1 VKKMLKPKRL
11 STGARVQ
18 IVIPASPVRP
28 DFFEPGMDA
37 LRKLG
42 LDVRFNTDVYRK
54 WRYLA
59 GGDETRRLELLQ
71 ALKNP
76 QVDAIFFAR
85 GGYGSARLLTDLRE
99 FHDLTP
105 KILLGCSDISSLH
118 LYFQR
123 MHDWIVFHGPMAS
136 GDFARGQVHAE
147 SFEIALLQTGAY
159 DLSPE
164 SMEVLIPGSA
174 EGILSGGCLTL
185 LEAAIG
191 TPWEPDWTNTILF
204 LEDVAAKPYQIDRML
219 THLKLIGKF
228 DRVNAF
234 IFGEM
239 KDCIQIENQGY
250 TLQEVILDIVGPYG
264 KPIFFNFPSGHVSGK
279 NWTLP
284 LGVSAR
290 VSSQPQFRLSI
301 LEGAVL

>member
-1 VKKMLKPKRL
+1 MLKPKRL
-11 STGARVQ
+11 SEGARVQ
-18 IVIPASPVRP
+18 IVIPASPVRS

-42 LDVRFNTDVYRK
+42 LEVRFSDDVYRK

-59 GGDETRRLELLQ
+59 GKDDVRRNELLQ
-71 ALKNP
+71 ALKDP
-76 QVDAIFFAR
+76 ELDAIFFAR
-85 GGYGSARLLTDLRE
+85 GGYGSSRLLTDPQE
-99 FHDLTP
+99 FQNLTP
-105 KILLGCSDISSLH
+105 KILLGCSDITSLH

-123 MHDWIVFHGPMAS
+123 IHNWVVFHGPMAS

-147 SFEIALLQTGAY
+147 SFEKALRQTGAY
-159 DLSPE
+159 DLLPE
-164 SMEVLIPGSA
+164 AIEVLIPGNA

-185 LEAAIG
+185 LEAAVS
-191 TPWEPDWTNTILF
+191 TPWEPDWKDTILF
-204 LEDVAAKPYQIDRML
+204 LEDVAAKPFQIDRML

-228 DRVNAF
+228 DGVQAF

-239 KDCIQIENQGY
+239 KDCVQIENQGY
-250 TLQEVILDIVGPYG
+250 TLQEVIVDILGPFG
-264 KPIFFNFPSGHVSGK
+264 KPIFFNFPSGHVSGQ

-284 LGVSAR
+284 LGVSAH